1 MASNL
6 QELKKNTRIRGLI
19 SSKYINN
26 SVNTVLVEDINY
38 CVYFITDGEYI
49 KIGIA
54 SSLPNRVRQLQTGNA
69 RRLKALYIIPQKNQK
84 DSLNIE
90 KAMHEYFY
98 NKRMSGEWFD
108 IQEKDIHDICKR
120 FKLQLCIP
128 QSKFDF
134 EIDGIQII

>member
-6 QELKKNTRIRGLI
+6 QELKKGAKIRGLI
-19 SSKYINN
+19 SSKYINRPLGK
-26 SVNTVLVEDINY
+26 VLIEDINY

-54 SSLPNRVRQLQTGNA
+54 ASLPNRVRQLQTGNA
-69 RRLKALYIIPQKNQK
+69 RRLKVLYIIPQNNQK

-90 KAMHEYFY
+90 RTMHEYFK

-108 IQEKDIHDICKR
+108 IQEKDVHDICKR
-120 FKLQLCIP
+120 FKLQICIP

>member
-6 QELKKNTRIRGLI
+6 QELKKSTKIRGLI
-19 SSKYINN
+19 SSKYIN
-26 SVNTVLVEDINY
+26 SSIGEVLIEDINY

-54 SSLPNRVRQLQTGNA
+54 ASLPNRVRQLQTGNA
-69 RRLKALYIIPQKNQK
+69 RRLKALYVIPQKNQK
-84 DSLNIE
+84 ESLNIE
-90 KAMHEYFY
+90 RTMHEYF
-98 NKRMSGEWFD
+98 NGKRMNGEWFD
-108 IQEKDIHDICKR
+108 IEEKDIHTICKR

-128 QSKFDF
+128 KSKFDF

>member
-1 MASNL
+1 M
-6 QELKKNTRIRGLI
+6 
-19 SSKYINN
+19 
-26 SVNTVLVEDINY
+26 D
-38 CVYFITDGEYI
+38 
-49 KIGIA
+49 
-54 SSLPNRVRQLQTGNA
+54 
-69 RRLKALYIIPQKNQK
+69 
-84 DSLNIE
+84 IE

-98 NKRMSGEWFD
+98 SKRMSGEWFD